1 MISYAIVEIATGKIV
16 QSGSATDIGA
26 VDTITRQ
33 GQQAIEIDA
42 KVNNTLFYFKEGAL
56 HAVPDRP
63 SEHHVFD
70 YAIKQWVDP
79 RTLDDLKAAA
89 LQAGATELARR
100 LYLPITVSGAPF
112 DADQVSRDRITHL
125 RKRLQEGRGL
135 PPEWMGWRDASNA
148 MHWADATDA
157 EVLAHLTALSEA
169 IENREQALLVTGW
182 TLKAQIE
189 AAATVDQVQAI
200 AWPE

>member
-1 MISYAIVEIATGKIV
+1 MFFVAHDANGRVLSSFNALDGDDLPEVDHSGGGYLQTEVMIFEPDAYYVEEK
-16 QSGSATDIGA
+16 
-26 VDTITRQ
+26 
-33 GQQAIEIDA
+33 
-42 KVNNTLFYFKEGAL
+42 TLL
-56 HAVPDRP
+56 PIPPRP
-63 SEHHVFD
+63 SEHHAFD
-70 YAIKQWVDP
+70 YAIKQWIDP
-79 RTLDDLKAAA
+79 RTLDDFKAAA

-100 LYLPITVSGAPF
+100 LYLPITVGGSPF
-112 DADQVSRDRITHL
+112 DADQVSRDRITHM

-135 PPEWMGWRDASNA
+135 PPEWMGWRNASNA

>member
-1 MISYAIVEIATGKIV
+1 MSVSNYRIDSGEYVFTFAAEDESIINSAPSDGFIAFRDVFGPENYYY
-16 QSGSATDIGA
+16 SALANGLMPI
-26 VDTITRQ
+26 
-33 GQQAIEIDA
+33 
-42 KVNNTLFYFKEGAL
+42 
-56 HAVPDRP
+56 PPRP
-63 SEHHVFD
+63 SEHHAFD
-70 YAIKQWVDP
+70 YALKQWVDP
-79 RTLDDLKAAA
+79 RTLDDYKAAA
-89 LQAGATELARR
+89 LQAGAAELARR

-112 DADQVSRDRITHL
+112 DADQISRDRITHL

>member
-1 MISYAIVEIATGKIV
+1 MMTHARIDGDGFVVALLNGGLIPNLDHQSDVVPAPTGATPPPG
-16 QSGSATDIGA
+16 QAWRWDA
-26 VDTITRQ
+26 DTGWAHAQDLRNQ
-33 GQQAIEIDA
+33 DPNLWPANSQQ
-42 KVNNTLFYFKEGAL
+42 VLL
-56 HAVPDRP
+56 
-63 SEHHVFD
+63 
-70 YAIKQWVDP
+70 
-79 RTLDDLKAAA
+79 DLKTAA
-89 LQAGATELARR
+89 LQAGAAELTRR
-100 LYLPITVSGAPF
+100 LYLPITVGGSPF
-112 DADQVSRDRITHL
+112 DADRVSRERITGTIL
-125 RKRLQEGRGL
+125 RLQQGRGL
-135 PPEWMGWRDASNA
+135 PDGWMGWRDYDNA

>member
-1 MISYAIVEIATGKIV
+1 MKISNYRIESGEYAFTFTAEDEGIINSAPSDGFIAFSDV
-16 QSGSATDIGA
+16 LSPEAYYYNA
-26 VDTITRQ
+26 L
-33 GQQAIEIDA
+33 ADA
-42 KVNNTLFYFKEGAL
+42 LKPL
-56 HAVPDRP
+56 PPRP
-63 SEHHVFD
+63 SEHHAFD
-70 YAIKQWVDP
+70 YALKQWIDP
-79 RTLDDLKAAA
+79 RTLDDFKAAA
-89 LQAGATELARR
+89 LQAGAAELARR
-100 LYLPITVSGAPF
+100 LYLPITVGGSPF
-112 DADQVSRDRITHL
+112 DADQVSRDRITHM

-169 IENREQALLVTGW
+169 IENREQSLLVTGW

-200 AWPE
+200 AWPD